1 MAASPGGERVLNRA
15 RRRALLP
22 LLAAVPVL
30 AVLLALGN
38 WQMRRL
44 HWKTAVLAQL
54 ASAAQAEPVPLDT
67 ALPQPWT
74 KVRVSGQFDHDHE
87 ALFGAEVRNGR
98 MGAQL
103 VTPLLRP
110 GQPPLLVLRGWV
122 PLERGQPVARP
133 AGEASLVGYVRQG
146 EEAAWVAARDN
157 PASRLFYTFNP
168 AVIASGLGLPAP
180 LPFGLVVLG
189 EAAGGPLP
197 EAASSLPRP
206 ENPHLGY
213 ALTWY
218 GLALTLVGVAGA
230 FTRRRW
236 KEAR

>member
-1 MAASPGGERVLNRA
+1 MAASPGGDRVLN

-22 LLAAVPVL
+22 LLAALPVL
-30 AVLLALGN
+30 AALLALGS
-38 WQMRRL
+38 WQMHRL
-44 HWKTAVLAQL
+44 AWKQAVLERL
-54 ASAAQAEPVPLDT
+54 AQAEQAAPVPLDG
-67 ALPQPWT
+67 AAPQPWT
-74 KVRVSGQFDHDHE
+74 KVQVSGRLDHTHE
-87 ALFGAEVRNGR
+87 ALLGAEVRGTR

-122 PLERGQPVARP
+122 PQDRTLPLARP
-133 AGEASLVGYVRQG
+133 EGEVTLTGYLRLG
-146 EEAAWVAARDN
+146 ESADWVAAKDD
-157 PASRLFYTFNP
+157 PARRLFYTFNP
-168 AVIASGLGLPAP
+168 AAIAAGLGLPAP

-189 EAAGGPLP
+189 PAQGGPLP
-197 EAASSLPRP
+197 EPATTLPRP